1 MKLNFMGDLVI
12 QNPENIRIGENL
24 KDCLD
29 KSNYNIVNFEA
40 PIREEK
46 GISELKS
53 GPNICQSADNQSWLS
68 QNNFQILAMA
78 NNHIMDYGTQGLEN
92 TLSCLKN
99 CKHIGVGNWEEAYSP
114 LIIEEGNLKVA
125 LFSMA
130 ELQFG
135 ILQDDDNRDKQG
147 CAWINHFSV
156 NEIIR
161 HTKKEVDFV
170 VMIAHAGLEG
180 IELPLPEWRCRYRE
194 LIDAGCDVIIGGHTH
209 TAQGYEVYKGKPI
222 FYSLGNFCFEK
233 DKPAKDTK
241 WNIGEVVSIEFT
253 KTTLSFVVSG
263 TTFQNNTIELMDK
276 ATWGTYLHQLNEK
289 LSVNYMDQINQICN
303 RMMDGYN
310 NLFSMGGYI
319 HIDRMLIKSI
329 LRYLLGRC
337 NSLHALNNL
346 QCESHRWTICRAIR
360 NQKGLI

>member
-12 QNPENIRIGENL
+12 QNPENIQIGENL
-24 KDCLD
+24 KGCLE

-40 PIREEK
+40 PIKQKKNIPEP
-46 GISELKS
+46 KS
-53 GPNICQSADNQSWLS
+53 GPNICQSADNQAWLS
-68 QNNFQILAMA
+68 QNHFQILAMA

-92 TLSCLKN
+92 TLSCLKDY
-99 CKHIGVGNWEEAYSP
+99 KYMGVGRWEEAYRP
-114 LIIEEGNLKVA
+114 LIIKEGDLKLA

-135 ILQDDDNRDKQG
+135 ILKDEDY
-147 CAWINHFSV
+147 
-156 NEIIR
+156 
-161 HTKKEVDFV
+161 V

-180 IELPLPEWRCRYRE
+180 IELPLPEWRSRYRE
-194 LIDAGCDVIIGGHTH
+194 LIDVGCDVIIGGHTH

-233 DKPAKDTK
+233 DKPAKDSK
-241 WNIGEVVSIEFT
+241 WNIGEVVSMEFT
-253 KTTLSFVVSG
+253 KTTLSFVVLG
-263 TTFQNNTIELMDK
+263 TIFQNNTIELMDK
-276 ATWGTYLHQLNEK
+276 ETWNTYLNQLNEK
-289 LSVNYMDQINQICN
+289 LSVDYMDQINQICN
-303 RMMDGYN
+303 RMMNGYN